1 MKRLLAAL
9 ALTFGAIAPLHAQTA
24 DHPQPAAVS
33 DVKAQDQR
41 AMALELAEKFVVPAY
56 QDLAKAADAQES
68 AWKGFCKKPS
78 KAGID
83 GLKKAYNDAADA
95 WARIEFVRYGPIGE
109 NFRYERMAYW
119 PERKNAVAR
128 SLAKAIREPDKLTP
142 ERFKQASVAVQG
154 LSAMERLLYDDGATD
169 ALLSGPEA
177 ARRCEIGQAI
187 SLSVATIA
195 GEALEGWRGKGGM
208 IDTLKTA
215 DEATVRETVS
225 RLGTDLLGVYQAIG
239 DLKLD
244 AVTGMNPSE
253 ARPTLAETWRSGR
266 SARAI
271 AENFAGVKA
280 MTEVIVGDD
289 TEHGE
294 KVLAAIQRAHD
305 EAAGLPAPLG
315 EMAEDEKARPKLTE
329 LRQSVRTARD
339 LSGAYI
345 PARLGIVI
353 GFNSLDGD

>member
-9 ALTFGAIAPLHAQTA
+9 ALIFGAAAPLHAQTA
-24 DHPQPAAVS
+24 DHPQPAAMS
-33 DVKAQDQR
+33 DVKARDQR
-41 AMALELAEKFVVPAY
+41 ATALELAEKFVVPAY
-56 QDLAKAADAQES
+56 RDLAKAADAQES
-68 AWKGFCKKPS
+68 AWKGFCRKPTQGAVD
-78 KAGID
+78 K
-83 GLKKAYNDAADA
+83 LKTAYNETADA
-95 WARIEFVRYGPIGE
+95 WAQIEFVRYGPIGE

-128 SLAKAIREPDKLTP
+128 SLAKAIGEPDKLTP
-142 ERFKQASVAVQG
+142 ERFKQTSVAVQG
-154 LSAMERLLYDDGATD
+154 LSAMERLLYEEGAVD

-177 ARRCEIGQAI
+177 ERRCEIGQAI
-187 SLSVATIA
+187 SRSVATIA
-195 GEALEGWRGKGGM
+195 DETLEGWRGKGGM
-208 IDTLKTA
+208 IGTLKTA

-225 RLGTDLLGVYQAIG
+225 RLGTDLLGVFQAIG

-271 AENFAGVKA
+271 AENFQGVKA
-280 MTEVIVGDD
+280 MTSVIVGDD
-289 TEHGE
+289 TEHGA
-294 KVLAAIQRAHD
+294 KVLAAIQKAHD
-305 EAAGLPAPLG
+305 EAANLPAPLG
-315 EMAEDEKARPKLTE
+315 EMAEDEKARPRLTQ
-329 LRQSVRTARD
+329 LRQSVRVARD

>member
-1 MKRLLAAL
+1 MTRLLAAL
-9 ALTFGAIAPLHAQTA
+9 ALMLGAAAPLHAQTA
-24 DHPQPAAVS
+24 DHPQPSTVS
-33 DVKAQDQR
+33 DVQARDQR
-41 AMALELAEKFVVPAY
+41 AMALELTQKFIIPAY
-56 QDLAKAADAQES
+56 QDLTKAAETQES
-68 AWKGFCKKPS
+68 AWAAFCTKPS
-78 KAGID
+78 KGAINS
-83 GLKKAYNDAADA
+83 LKSAYNETADA
-95 WARIEFVRYGPIGE
+95 WARIEFVRYGPIGK

-128 SLAKAIREPDKLTP
+128 SLAKAIGEPDKLTP

-154 LSAMERLLYDDGATD
+154 LSAMERLLYDEGAVD

-177 ARRCEIGQAI
+177 ARRCEVGEAI
-187 SLSVATIA
+187 ALSVATLS
-195 GEALEGWRGKGGM
+195 GETLEGWRGKGGM
-208 IDTLKTA
+208 IETLKTA

-244 AVTGMNPSE
+244 AVTGMEAAE

-271 AENFAGVKA
+271 AQNFQGVKA
-280 MTEVIVGDD
+280 ITTVIVGDD
-289 TEHGE
+289 TAHGA
-294 KVLAAIQRAHD
+294 KVLAAIQKAHD
-305 EAAGLPAPLG
+305 EAANLPAPLG
-315 EMAEDEKARPKLTE
+315 AMAEDEKARPALAD
-329 LRQSVRTARD
+329 LRQAVREARD